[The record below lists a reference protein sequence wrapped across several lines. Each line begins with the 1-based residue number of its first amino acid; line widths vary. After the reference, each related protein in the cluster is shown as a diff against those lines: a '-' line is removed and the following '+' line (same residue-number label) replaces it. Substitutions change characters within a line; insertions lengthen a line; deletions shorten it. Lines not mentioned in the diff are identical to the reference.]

1 MKIDELKKELQR
13 IREQKDYVKQ
23 QLKEYADVSGYSLV
37 VRKSNKWFQY
47 YYRTNEGSVE
57 YIPAT
62 NRILATRLAQKD
74 YYVKLLKEIE
84 CQEKVIWSFVN
95 KYSDSFIG
103 ELLKGLS
110 DGRKQLIEPIVMPD
124 EEFIISWRAKHLGN
138 ENSIEI
144 SMPYATNRGERVRSK
159 SEKILAVLFNSYG
172 LVYCYEPH
180 IVLYNGQKCYPDF
193 AILNIR
199 ERKTY
204 YWEHFGLA
212 SDDNYSE
219 KNLEKLAKY
228 EKSGI
233 ILGENLIIS
242 TESSGVSLDIYLI
255 EKKIKDYLL

>member
-1 MKIDELKKELQR
+1 
-13 IREQKDYVKQ
+13 
-23 QLKEYADVSGYSLV
+23 
-37 VRKSNKWFQY
+37 
-47 YYRTNEGSVE
+47 
-57 YIPAT
+57 
-62 NRILATRLAQKD
+62 
-74 YYVKLLKEIE
+74 
-84 CQEKVIWSFVN
+84 VN

-124 EEFIISWRAKHLGN
+124 EEFIMLWHEKYIGN

-159 SEKILAVLFNSYG
+159 SEKILADLFNSYG

-204 YWEHFGLA
+204 FWEHFGLA
-212 SDDNYSE
+212 SDESYSD
-219 KNLEKLAKY
+219 KNLAKLAKY

-233 ILGENLIIS
+233 LLGDNLI
-242 TESSGVSLDIYLI
+242 VSVEAEGIGIDIKLV
-255 EKKIKDYLL
+255 EEKIKRLLM

>member
-1 MKIDELKKELQR
+1 
-13 IREQKDYVKQ
+13 
-23 QLKEYADVSGYSLV
+23 
-37 VRKSNKWFQY
+37 
-47 YYRTNEGSVE
+47 
-57 YIPAT
+57 
-62 NRILATRLAQKD
+62 
-74 YYVKLLKEIE
+74 
-84 CQEKVIWSFVN
+84 
-95 KYSDSFIG
+95 
-103 ELLKGLS
+103 
-110 DGRKQLIEPIVMPD
+110 MPD
-124 EEFIISWRAKHLGN
+124 EEFIMLWHEKYIGE

-159 SEKILAVLFNSYG
+159 SEKILADLFNSYG

-255 EKKIKDYLL
+255 EKKIKDFLL